1 MGYQFIHINA
11 YSLTAS
17 KGKEND
23 NNVKKIIG
31 EGVRNSGDCDH
42 VEKPKPPIELYGNIK
57 KVEAYC
63 QDWVNN
69 SIDPTGKKIRKD
81 ALCLVAGVISI
92 GEEDNHKWEEY
103 KKRSIIFLKEK
114 YGDRLKSVIEHTDES
129 HKHIHFY
136 VVPKIGEKFE
146 DIHQGKKAVAK
157 VKLEF
162 RQQCKEKAK
171 DEKEFKDLLKKGNQS
186 AEMVAFKN
194 SMKDYQEEFYQKVSL
209 KLGFLKYGPKR
220 FRWSRKEYKQ
230 RKLDQEKLAEDR
242 KNSRKEAE
250 KLGYETGLKKAENN
264 PVSIISN
271 AIGGFFSGFNS
282 EVKQLQRYIEKLEKH
297 SKKKIEE
304 EKKLAEER
312 LTDLG
317 LKFQEINNKNKDYLK
332 EIKELEKENEE
343 LKNNLD
349 SKKIS
354 KNLNEIKP
362 KNN

>member
-17 KGKEND
+17 KGKENQ

-31 EGVRNSGDCDH
+31 EAVRNSGDCDH

-114 YGDRLKSVIEHTDES
+114 YGDRLKSVIEHTDENK
-129 HKHIHFY
+129 KHIHFY
-136 VVPKIGEKFE
+136 AVPKIGEKFE
-146 DIHQGKKAVAK
+146 DIHQGKKAVAQ

-186 AEMVAFKN
+186 AEMTAFKN

-220 FRWSRKEYKQ
+220 FRWSRKEYNQ

-282 EVKQLQRYIEKLEKH
+282 EVKQLQRYIEKLKKH

-317 LKFQEINNKNKDYLK
+317 LKFQEVNNKNKDYLK

-343 LKNNLD
+343 LKN
-349 SKKIS
+349 SF
-354 KNLNEIKP
+354 KNPNSLTDGKELKL
-362 KNN
+362 K